1 MTKEFYK
8 KVCNELKAVES
19 RTVSNEPVTQ
29 KQLNAFRKEALEMLE
44 IVNGSKEYK
53 PTEPKVKMCTQK
65 GFKTT
70 KYELKLSALINK

>member
-8 KVCNELKAVES
+8 KVCNDLKAVES

-53 PTEPKVKMCTQK
+53 PTEPKVKMSTQK

>member
-1 MTKEFYK
+1 MTKEFYN
-8 KVCNELKAVES
+8 KVVSDLKAVES
-19 RTVSNEPVTQ
+19 RTVSNEPVTL
-29 KQLNAFRKEALEMLE
+29 KELNEFKKEAIDMLQ

-53 PTEPKVKMCTQK
+53 PAEPKVKMSTQK